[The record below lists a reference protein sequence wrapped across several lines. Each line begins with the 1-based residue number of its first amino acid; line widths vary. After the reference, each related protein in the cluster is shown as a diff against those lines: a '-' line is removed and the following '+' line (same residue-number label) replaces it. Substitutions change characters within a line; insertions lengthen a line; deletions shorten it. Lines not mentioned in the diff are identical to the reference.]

1 MIARCRAKYW
11 VIQLKEENQNLI
23 LPNSQHGVKGHIIIY
38 PQHPENIA
46 EILPPPLEDIVTP
59 ICVIFVGSSLPSA
72 EWLREKAKLLIV
84 RYIKID
90 QESLN
95 SLAEQQILPFKVE
108 HVLPDESHE
117 LLTSRYD
124 THTALCN
131 EIAPSS
137 VDHCESLFQ
146 NVVVTDVDANAPAN
160 EIRAA
165 APMNEFFNPNLFPLM
180 YPTLYPYGVGGF
192 EDLKHSLSIS
202 LIEHTQ
208 HLFSLS
214 YNEDECK
221 VLKLMKEVKVITSHV
236 PGSAAARINMCN
248 EI

>member
-1 MIARCRAKYW
+1 MIARCRAKCW

-23 LPNSQHGVKGHIIIY
+23 LPNSQRGVKGHIIIY

-72 EWLREKAKLLIV
+72 EWLREKAKPLIV
-84 RYIKID
+84 RREKVRNALLWLKQHNMHYKDIKID

-131 EIAPSS
+131 ELAPSS
-137 VDHCESLFQ
+137 VDRCESLFQ
-146 NVVVTDVDANAPAN
+146 NVVVTDIDANAPAN

-165 APMNEFFNPNLFPLM
+165 AVRHLKQNNGSYLQIPHDPKPMNEFFNSNLFPLM
-180 YPTLYPYGVGGF
+180 YPTLYPYSVGGF
-192 EDLKHSLSIS
+192 EDLKCSSSIS
-202 LIEHTQ
+202 LIEHTW
-208 HLFSLS
+208 HL
-214 YNEDECK
+214 
-221 VLKLMKEVKVITSHV
+221 
-236 PGSAAARINMCN
+236 
-248 EI
+248 